1 MGSKWEMK
9 AWLDEIE
16 ECLLPN
22 RKRPHGWGKEVKKQ
36 FLETMWSVKG
46 DDEVS
51 ANTQLGEETMIYF
64 KIKLA

>member
-1 MGSKWEMK
+1 
-9 AWLDEIE
+9 
-16 ECLLPN
+16 
-22 RKRPHGWGKEVKKQ
+22 
-36 FLETMWSVKG
+36 MWSVKG